1 MSFMSPQ
8 KIIKRLIYVFI
19 VVVVFIGIRSYSL
32 YHKAF
37 VPNITVGTEDKI
49 NYLYI
54 PTGST
59 YNDVMEI
66 IKRDHLVSN
75 QESFE
80 WTARKKK
87 YENHVYPGRYKVKNR
102 MSNNELINKLRS
114 GQQDPLNVTFN
125 NIRTLEELSKKIAT
139 LLEIN
144 PYRLLDL
151 MNSKAVQSKY
161 GFNQNTMI
169 CMFVPN
175 TYEFY
180 WNTSEEKFLDR
191 MFGEYKSFWNRSR
204 NLKAENM
211 KMSKEEII
219 TLASIVD
226 EETKKDSEKAVVAG
240 VYINRLKKGIRLQ
253 ADPTI
258 IYAIGNFS
266 IKRVLRKHY
275 EIDSPYN
282 TYMYGGLPPGPI
294 CIPEI
299 SSIDAVLNYED
310 HDYLYFCAKPDFSGY
325 HNFSKTLEQHN
336 RYAQQYRRELNRMRV
351 YH

>member
-1 MSFMSPQ
+1 MNAQ

-19 VVVVFIGIRSYSL
+19 IVLIVIVVRSVGL
-32 YHKAF
+32 YYKAF
-37 VPNITVGTEDKI
+37 VPNISIDSDNNTL
-49 NYLYI
+49 YLYI

-59 YNDVMEI
+59 YSDVLEI
-66 IKRDHLVSN
+66 IKKDKLVSDLH
-75 QESFE
+75 SFE
-80 WTARKKK
+80 WVAKKK
-87 YENHVYPGRYKVKNR
+87 NYMGNVHPGRYKVKNR

-125 NIRTLEELSKKIAT
+125 NIRTLEELSKKIAVQ
-139 LLEIN
+139 LEVD

-151 MNSKAVQSKY
+151 MNSKSVQLKY
-161 GFNQNTMI
+161 GFNEHTMI

-180 WNTSEEKFLDR
+180 WNTSEEKFLNR
-191 MFGEYKSFWNRSR
+191 MFEEYNAFWKRSR
-204 NLKAENM
+204 KLKAENM
-211 KMSKEEII
+211 KMTKEQII

-226 EETKKDSEKAVVAG
+226 EETNRDSEKAAIAG

-266 IKRVLRKHY
+266 IKRVLRKQY
-275 EIDSPYN
+275 EIESPYN
-282 TYMYGGLPPGPI
+282 TYKYGGLPPGPI

-299 SSIDAVLNYED
+299 SSIEAVLNYED

-325 HNFSKTLEQHN
+325 HYFAKTLEQHN
-336 RYAQQYRRELNRMRV
+336 RNAALYRRELNKMRV